1 MAEQEPIT
9 SEPMEEA
16 VEAEESMLREESEGV
31 VEAFVRYQCE
41 AARETRLAFR
51 ALIPEGTRSHGK
63 AAKRAFRKA
72 FKVVLQDLAQRL
84 ELPEEEDIPGRPPST
99 TGKAKVRVEVS

>member
-51 ALIPEGTRSHGK
+51 ALIP
-63 AAKRAFRKA
+63 
-72 FKVVLQDLAQRL
+72 
-84 ELPEEEDIPGRPPST
+84 
-99 TGKAKVRVEVS
+99 